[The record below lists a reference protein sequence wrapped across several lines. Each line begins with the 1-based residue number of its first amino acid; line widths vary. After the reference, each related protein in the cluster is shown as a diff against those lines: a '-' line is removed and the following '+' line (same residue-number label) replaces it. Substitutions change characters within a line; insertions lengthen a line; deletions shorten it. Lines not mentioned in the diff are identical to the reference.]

1 MQWNLRARVMAW
13 WPECLFGQALGPE
26 VEPQYPH
33 KSGHWLC
40 TPIITELGGGDT
52 GISMERVGSSQVQWE
67 TLSNTTWREREWH
80 SVSAT
85 GLCEHMCG
93 CMCLPL
99 RQNSFVTENRKNET
113 RARDE
118 RSYLYLWNFTKHGI
132 LFKTW
137 KSFLK
142 KITKK
147 YALQHPE
154 QGRVA
159 GRRNVTSWLTR
170 SQDLLSLIIN
180 QEN

>member
-1 MQWNLRARVMAW
+1 MAG

-40 TPIITELGGGDT
+40 SPIITELGGET
-52 GISMERVGSSQVQWE
+52 QVYAWNVWAILRFSEKLFQTQHE
-67 TLSNTTWREREWH
+67 GEREWH
-80 SVSAT
+80 SVSTT

-99 RQNSFVTENRKNET
+99 RQNSLVTENRKNET
-113 RARDE
+113 QARDE
-118 RSYLYLWNFTKHGI
+118 RSYLYLWNFAKHGI

-137 KSFLK
+137 KSFLKK

-159 GRRNVTSWLTR
+159 GRRNVKSWLTR